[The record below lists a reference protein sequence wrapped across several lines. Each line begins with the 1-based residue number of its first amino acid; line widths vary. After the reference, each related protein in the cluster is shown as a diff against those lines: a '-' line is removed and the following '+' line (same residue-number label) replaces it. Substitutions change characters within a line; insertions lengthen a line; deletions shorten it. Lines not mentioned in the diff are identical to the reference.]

1 MLMQFIGANASNVW
15 LKFARDV
22 AAVNFHEPP
31 ALDSKVGVDQLVRVP
46 HLHFQVPLFDP
57 VN

>member
-1 MLMQFIGANASNVW
+1 LE
-15 LKFARDV
+15 FARDV
-22 AAVNFHEPP
+22 AAVNVHEP
-31 ALDSKVGVDQLVRVP
+31 ALDSKVGVDQLVQVP